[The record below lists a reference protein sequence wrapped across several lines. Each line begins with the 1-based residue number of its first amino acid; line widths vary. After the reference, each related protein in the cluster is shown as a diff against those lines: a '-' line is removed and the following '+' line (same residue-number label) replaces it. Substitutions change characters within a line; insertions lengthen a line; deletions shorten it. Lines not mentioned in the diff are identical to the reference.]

1 MLFNYTGRA
10 MKKINTE
17 MTIQRRQKIFIRMMR
32 EAWQLRPLAVLLFIT
47 GAVIEAGGSI
57 SAIYTGARLSALLAE
72 FAVTGTSEEIWL
84 WFWLTIVA
92 SIITGLGFLMM
103 AYAKRILYYSFV
115 RWSING
121 FLSNLAKI
129 EFAEFY
135 NDETRNLINKVGGSY
150 SWQIA
155 NLSDINLDLIYGI
168 VRFIAITAV
177 VSQIAWWV
185 APIIAIFLVP
195 TLLTDA
201 KISKLQWFVWD
212 QKGDERHVFWGL
224 EYILRQ
230 AKGQME
236 LRSLQA
242 ENYILGRIDSMN
254 NAFYGKQEEEYRKA
268 RTPLIIAQILEGIGP
283 AIAGI
288 VVLKQFLTKTI
299 SLERY
304 FFITGALVRI
314 AGAINSIFGTLTR
327 MQEPIILADN
337 YLKLLE
343 QTPKVTDP
351 KSAKKLVSKDTPSI
365 VFEDLS
371 FTYPGQDTPVFNNLN
386 LAIKSGEHIALVG
399 ENGAGKSTLIKL
411 LLRFYKPTS
420 GKILIN
426 GVDLQELSIESWYDQ
441 IATLFQDFNQYPL
454 TVAENISIGR
464 SSKKT
469 NQKLLEQAG
478 DFGGISPIVKNYKH
492 GWETVLDSSFKKG
505 TEPSGGQWQRVAISR
520 AFYRQANILIL
531 DEPTS
536 AIDAKAEYEI
546 FNNIFNHYKNKSA
559 LIVSHRFSTVR
570 RADRIVVL
578 DQGKIVEQGSHQ
590 MLMKK
595 SGLYHDLFT
604 KQAAGY
610 KE

>member
-1 MLFNYTGRA
+1 
-10 MKKINTE
+10 MKTINTTN
-17 MTIQRRQKIFIRMMR
+17 MTISRRFNIFARMIKQ
-32 EAWQLRPLAVLLFIT
+32 AWQLRPLALLLFIF
-47 GAVIEAGGSI
+47 GAFVETGGSI
-57 SAIYTGARLSALLAE
+57 SAIYAGARLSAQLAQ
-72 FAVTGTSEEIWL
+72 FAVSGASNNVWQ
-84 WFWLTIVA
+84 WFWLTILA
-92 SIITGLGFLMM
+92 SIITGLGFLTM

-121 FLSNLAKI
+121 FLSNLTKI

-135 NDETRNLINKVGGSY
+135 NDETRNLINKVSGSY
-150 SWQIA
+150 SWQLA

-168 VRFIAITAV
+168 IRFIAITAV
-177 VSQIAWWV
+177 VSQITWWV
-185 APIIAIFLVP
+185 APIIAIFLIP
-195 TLLTDA
+195 TLITES

-242 ENYILGRIDSMN
+242 ENYILGRINSMN

-268 RTPLIIAQILEGIGP
+268 RAPLIIAQILEGTGP

-288 VVLKQFLTKTI
+288 VVLKQFLTKVI

-343 QTPKVTDP
+343 QTPKVSNSS
-351 KSAKKLVSKDTPSI
+351 SAKKLISKDSPSI
-365 VFEDLS
+365 VFENLS
-371 FTYPGQDTPVFNNLN
+371 FTYPGQSTAVFNDLN
-386 LAIKSGEHIALVG
+386 LEIKSGEHIAIVG

-420 GKILIN
+420 GKIFIN
-426 GVDLQELSIESWYDQ
+426 GTDLQELTIESWYNQ

-464 SSKKT
+464 SNKKSEA
-469 NQKLLEQAG
+469 KLLQEAG
-478 DFGGISPIVKNYKH
+478 DFGGISPMIEKYKY

-505 TEPSGGQWQRVAISR
+505 VEPSGGQWQRVAISR

-546 FNNIFNHYKNKSA
+546 FNNIFDHYKHKSA

-570 RADRIVVL
+570 KADRIIVL
-578 DQGKIVEQGSHQ
+578 DQGKIKEQGSHQ
-590 MLMKK
+590 ELMKK

-610 KE
+610 K